1 MQRSSFQDLLP
12 HWASH
17 IRPYPT
23 GKPIEEVEREL
34 GRTAVKLASNENPFG
49 PSPKAVEAIRQS
61 LGMIHLYP
69 DSGGYELRK
78 RLAEFH
84 QLEMNQIILGAGSTE
99 LIELAAKTFLSVED
113 EGVSP
118 ESSFLIYR
126 LAIEET
132 GATLALAPLRDRSID
147 LDKIRQ
153 IVTPRTKVVY
163 LANPNNP
170 TGTLFTAAEFDRFLG
185 ALPAH
190 VLVVLDEAYCDYVER
205 PDYSHS
211 LDYVRGGKNVLV
223 LRTFS
228 KVYGLAG
235 LRVGYGMGHS
245 ELIESLNRVRAPF
258 NTSRPAQAAALAA
271 LEDQE
276 YVSQSVES
284 NSREMQFM
292 TGELTLLGVKYVP
305 SSANFLLI
313 DTGRDC
319 EQDFLRLL
327 EEGVIVRPMKM
338 YGFPSALRV
347 TLGTHRDNELFLE
360 ALQRILSSPP
370 EPLPES

>member
-1 MQRSSFQDLLP
+1 MQRSSFRDLLP
-12 HWASH
+12 RWASH

-23 GKPIEEVEREL
+23 GKPVEEVEREL
-34 GRTAVKLASNENPFG
+34 GRTAVKLASNENPLG
-49 PSPKAVEAIRQS
+49 PSPKAIEAICQTLRR
-61 LGMIHLYP
+61 IHLYP
-69 DSGGYELRK
+69 DSSGYELRK

-147 LDKIRQ
+147 LDGVRQ

-170 TGTLFTAAEFDRFLG
+170 TGTLFTAAEFDRFLN

-205 PDYSHS
+205 ADYSHA

-258 NTSRPAQAAALAA
+258 NTSRPSQAAALAA
-271 LEDQE
+271 LGDQDH
-276 YVSQSVES
+276 VAQSVES
-284 NSREMQFM
+284 NAREMRFVSE
-292 TGELTLLGVKYVP
+292 ELTLLGVKYTP

-347 TLGTHRDNELFLE
+347 TLGTHQDNELFLE
-360 ALQRILSSPP
+360 ALQHILFRPPASLP
-370 EPLPES
+370 EP